1 MEKSNRKP
9 LEKTQKKV
17 IIIMVV
23 AGIVAALIFAGVS
36 YVRDYYKATSTA
48 QKAMLGNELVEV
60 SEYETYYH
68 FSLRE
73 KEAARGIIFYP
84 GGKVEETAYAPL
96 LLEITELG
104 YEVFLV
110 KMPVKLAMFGMNRA
124 DVVIEANPDVDEWI
138 MAGHSLGGA
147 IAASYS
153 ASHDDEI
160 DGLVLL
166 AAYSMEDLSDKE
178 IDVFSIYGSE
188 DGVLNMDNYQK
199 YYENLPD
206 DMIEIVID
214 GGNHAYFGYYGE
226 QDGDGTASI
235 SRDEQIQ
242 TVLDHFVYAW

>member
-1 MEKSNRKP
+1 M
-9 LEKTQKKV
+9 
-17 IIIMVV
+17 II
-23 AGIVAALIFAGVS
+23 AGIVAAIIFACVS
-36 YVRDYYKATSTA
+36 FINDYYKATSTA
-48 QKAMLGNELVEV
+48 QKAMLGNEAVEV

-73 KEAARGIIFYP
+73 EDARRGIIFYP

-96 LLEITELG
+96 LLELTELG
-104 YEVFLV
+104 YEVYLV
-110 KMPVKLAMFGMNRA
+110 KMPARLAMFGTNRA
-124 DVVIEANPDVDEWI
+124 DAVIEANPDVEEWI

-153 ASHDDEI
+153 AQNDDKI

-166 AAYSMEDLSDKE
+166 AAYSMEDISDKE

-188 DGVLNMDNYQK
+188 DGVLNMDNYEK

-206 DMIEIVID
+206 DMVEIVID
-214 GGNHAYFGYYGE
+214 GGNHAYFGHYGE
-226 QDGDGTASI
+226 QDGDGTATI

-242 TVLDHFVYAW
+242 TVLDTFVFTW